1 MKKNIQIWLCTFLC
15 GLLCGCCLYIH
26 RRVIAA
32 WLKGEPMPKA
42 PKWHL
47 WVKRENRRS

>member
-1 MKKNIQIWLCTFLC
+1 MFDEVARALTENGYSVHCFAT
-15 GLLCGCCLYIH
+15 GAEA
-26 RRVIAA
+26 AA